1 MQSLQKLETAPR
13 YKRLQNMQW
22 QYLTAFK
29 SVMCTFSCPTPG
41 CTKALNLLH
50 LGANSPCL
58 ECLQLPGEEVHNFIL
73 GFFWSSRMQLSSLC
87 SPRVWPTLQQG
98 KEITIGTDMQ
108 TARPKM
114 VMILLNT
121 DELMQR
127 PPSFQCDQALQKIMF
142 TLPGV

>member
-1 MQSLQKLETAPR
+1 MQSLQKLETASR

-22 QYLTAFK
+22 QHLTALT
-29 SVMCTFSCPTPG
+29 SMMCTFSCPRPG

-73 GFFWSSRMQLSSLC
+73 IFWSSRMQLPSLC

-98 KEITIGTDMQ
+98 EEITMGTDMQ
-108 TARPKM
+108 TARPKI
-114 VMILLNT
+114 VVILLST

-127 PPSFQCDQALQKIMF
+127 PPSFQCDQALRKITF
-142 TLPGV
+142 TLPGM